1 MTDDAAAQA
10 HTQGKVAS
18 DDIAF
23 HDLPETAFSLSYK
36 NSITQLWDDSVT
48 QVPSN
53 WIYFSIYELYLD
65 IYYSSP
71 SANMIMIFLK
81 HQCSCYG
88 N

>member
-36 NSITQLWDDSVT
+36 NSITQL
-48 QVPSN
+48 
-53 WIYFSIYELYLD
+53 
-65 IYYSSP
+65 
-71 SANMIMIFLK
+71 
-81 HQCSCYG
+81 
-88 N
+88 